1 MADVLLTGISKSFGE
16 TSVLEELD
24 LAIPDGEFVVIVGPS
39 GCGKS
44 TLLRIVAGIE
54 TPTSGSI
61 SIGGRDVGRVHPGQ
75 RDVAMVFQDYALYP
89 HMTVAKNL
97 SYGMRARREGT
108 KAEIDA
114 RVRTVAES
122 LQIANLL
129 GRKPAQLS
137 GGQRQRVALGRAM
150 MRSPQVYLMDEP
162 LSNLDAA
169 LRVQVREDLIQFH
182 RDTSATV
189 IYVTHDQVEAMT
201 MGQRVI
207 VMHDGVIQQS
217 GPPDEIYSRP
227 ANQFVAAFVGS
238 PRMNFV
244 PATVSDDGNARVF
257 TAGDLSW
264 ADRTAG
270 DRAELPTDVVVGF
283 RPESVHAG
291 PGGDDSVTFQ
301 RVVDL
306 VERLGHEAIVRLG
319 DRNDRVLARVGPDA
333 IPTPGTMTTWHVDR
347 RSIHVFGPDGAALMH
362 GTEREDRKL
371 PATVVELGELDDI
384 APVAEVVG
392 E

>member
-16 TSVLEELD
+16 TGVLEALD
-24 LAIPDGEFVVIVGPS
+24 LAVPDGEFVVIVGPS

-44 TLLRIVAGIE
+44 TLLRIIAGIE

-61 SIGGRDVGRVHPGQ
+61 SIGGRDVGRVHPGR

-108 KAEIDA
+108 KQEIDA
-114 RVRTVAES
+114 RVRAVAES

-129 GRKPAQLS
+129 RRKPAQLS

-182 RDTSATV
+182 RDTSSTV

-217 GPPDEIYSRP
+217 GPPDEIYHRP

-244 PATVSDDGNARVF
+244 PATVADDGSLLS
-257 TAGDLSW
+257 AGDLAW
-264 ADRTAG
+264 AVG
-270 DRAELPTDVVVGF
+270 DASPALPREVVVGF
-283 RPESVHAG
+283 RPESVRPG
-291 PGGDDSVTFQ
+291 PGGSDSTTFQ

-319 DRNDRVLARVGPDA
+319 ERNDRILARVGPDEVPRQGA
-333 IPTPGTMTTWHVDR
+333 MTTWHVDR
-347 RSIHVFGPDGAALMH
+347 RSVHVFAVDGSALLHGNEPADGSVVPGTAAELEEL
-362 GTEREDRKL
+362 TDAPE
-371 PATVVELGELDDI
+371 VVEVAGE
-384 APVAEVVG
+384 
-392 E
+392 